1 MVFKKGVILTKDNL
15 AKRNWKGDTKCCFCS
30 SSETIQHLFF
40 DCHVARFVWNAVY
53 VVFGIQPPTSMSF
66 LLGSWLGNFSR
77 KLQKHILVGASALC
91 WTIWLSRNDVV
102 FQKTIPNSYLQV
114 IFRGIYWARCWSQ
127 LSKEEE
133 KLSLKK
139 RACSLESTVMAFYS
153 KHGWNFR
160 NRLKL
165 LVCFSFIFLFFSCV
179 GLV

>member
-30 SSETIQHLFF
+30 SSEAIQHLFF
-40 DCHVARFVWNAVY
+40 DCYVARFVWNAVY
-53 VVFGIQPPTSMSF
+53 VVFGIQPPTSMSS

-91 WTIWLSRNDVV
+91 WAIWLSRNDVV

-114 IFRGIYWARCWSQ
+114 IFRGTYWARCWSE

-133 KLSLKK
+133 KDFLKNNC
-139 RACSLESTVMAFYS
+139 RLLERRVLEMFARR
-153 KHGWNFR
+153 WRLR
-160 NRLKL
+160 NRLA
-165 LVCFSFIFLFFSCV
+165 F
-179 GLV
+179 